1 MDTAGSVAV
10 RVRDVLWPGQP
21 RLPWRR
27 LLPAV
32 IGIALLVGL
41 LGLIGRADDHI
52 ALFLGFA
59 PSCLLVFLLPEA
71 PVSQP
76 TAVIGGCVTSAF
88 VGVVAAYLLPFTW
101 WTAALTAAVATLAMA
116 LLRIIH
122 PPAVA
127 MAVIALSESAD
138 WWFVLQPA
146 LLASGVIVVA
156 ALVWH
161 RVTGVRYPVPGL
173 QGTGRVQHHPP
184 ED

>member
-1 MDTAGSVAV
+1 M
-10 RVRDVLWPGQP
+10 RDVFRSGQP

-27 LLPAV
+27 LVPAV
-32 IGIALLVGL
+32 LGIVVLVGL
-41 LGLIGRADDHI
+41 LGVVGRADDHI

-59 PSCLLVFLLPEA
+59 PSCVLVFLLPEA

-76 TAVIGGCVTSAF
+76 VPVIGGCLTSAC
-88 VGVVAAYLLPFTW
+88 VGIIAAYTVPFTW
-101 WTAALTAAVATLAMA
+101 WTAALTAGAATLVMA

-138 WWFVLQPA
+138 WLFLVRPA
-146 LLASGVIVVA
+146 LIASVLIVGA
-156 ALVWH
+156 ALLWH
-161 RVTGVRYPVPGL
+161 RIFGVRYPVPGI
-173 QGTGRVQHHPP
+173 QGAGRVERHPR